1 VRSARRR
8 TLFLLA
14 LLGVALTVLV
24 GPGPAGAQSGGE
36 VIHSY
41 DSALTIE
48 ESGDLR
54 VVETIEYDFGAT
66 PRHGIERF
74 VQTRFRY
81 DDVKKDFDRLT
92 PITVTSVTADGSPAR
107 FESETDGD
115 FTKLRIGDP
124 DRTITGAHTYVID
137 YRMKGVLNHFDDH
150 DELYFNVIGDR
161 WSAPIEKATASV
173 EVPGAI
179 DKVACFAG
187 PSGSNLP
194 CDQAT
199 EAEGTATFADG
210 SLSFGEG
217 MTVVVG
223 FPTGVV
229 PTPEP
234 ILEQR
239 WTVQRAFAVRPDT
252 VVPAAGLLVGL
263 GALVGWFGYR
273 VGRDRQFSGAATDV
287 AFGNVDGTDQRVALR
302 GNDPIPVEFV
312 PPDKIRPGQVGTLI
326 DEQANTLDVT
336 ATIIDLAVRGYL
348 RINEIPK
355 EGWLGSA
362 DWELELLKSSAG
374 LMPYESTLLSA
385 LFADGPKVRVSDL
398 KGTFVQSLK
407 QVQDE
412 LYDDVVHQGWYRQR
426 PDHTRTKYGCLA
438 GFFVAVAI
446 AIAVALAAFTSY
458 GLVGVAL
465 VLATGLLFLAAS
477 RMPARTAKGYG
488 TYRRVLGFKQFI
500 DESEKERA
508 QFAERQHLFSEYLP
522 YAVVFGAT
530 EKWAKA
536 FAGIDGQLPT
546 NDWYYS
552 PHPFTYLAFS
562 NSINGFAVTTSGTI
576 STAPPSASGGSG
588 FSGGGFSGGGFGGG
602 GGGSW

>member
-1 VRSARRR
+1 VQSARRR
-8 TLFLLA
+8 SLFLLA
-14 LLGVALTVLV
+14 LLGVVLTLLV
-24 GPGPAGAQSGGE
+24 GPGRAGAQSGGE

-41 DSALTIE
+41 DSALTIDE
-48 ESGDLR
+48 NGDLR

-81 DDVKKDFDRLT
+81 DDVKKNYDRLT
-92 PITVTSVTADGSPAR
+92 PITVTSVTADGSAAQ
-107 FESETDGD
+107 FDSETDGD

-137 YRMKGVLNHFDDH
+137 YRVRGVLNHFDDH
-150 DELYFNVIGDR
+150 DELYVNVIGDR
-161 WSAPIEKATASV
+161 WSAPIEKTTATV
-173 EVPGAI
+173 EVPGGI
-179 DKVACFAG
+179 DKIACFAG
-187 PSGSNLP
+187 PTGSNLP
-194 CDQAT
+194 CDQSS
-199 EAEGTATFADG
+199 ESEGEATFG
-210 SLSFGEG
+210 HGRLSFGQG
-217 MTVVVG
+217 MTVVIG

-234 ILEQR
+234 ILEER

-252 VVPAAGLLVGL
+252 VGPAAGLLVGL
-263 GALVGWFGYR
+263 GAVVAWVGFR
-273 VGRDRQFSGAATDV
+273 VGRDRQFSGSATDI
-287 AFGNVDGTDQRVALR
+287 AFGNVDGADQRVGLGR
-302 GNDPIPVEFV
+302 GDPIPVEFV

-374 LMPYESTLLSA
+374 LMQYESTLLSA
-385 LFADGPKVRVSDL
+385 LFADGPKVKVSDL

-407 QVQDE
+407 QVEGE
-412 LYDDVVHQGWYRQR
+412 LYDDVVTQGWYRQR
-426 PDHTRTKYGCLA
+426 PDHTRMKYGCLA
-438 GFFVAVAI
+438 GFFVAVAV

-458 GLVGVAL
+458 GIIGVSL
-465 VLATGLLFLAAS
+465 VLAAGLLFLAAS

-508 QFAERQHLFSEYLP
+508 QFAEKQHLFSEYLP

-546 NDWYYS
+546 TDWYVS
-552 PHPFTYLAFS
+552 PYPFTWIAFS
-562 NSINGFAVTTSGTI
+562 SGINGFAVTTSGTI
-576 STAPPSASGGSG
+576 SSAPPSASGSSG
-588 FSGGGFSGGGFGGG
+588 FGGGGFSGGGFGGG